1 MGVSGSGKT
10 TVAAILRRRLNW
22 PFQEGDALHPA
33 ANLLKMRA
41 GDALTDEDRS
51 PWLEHVADWVEARID
66 AGENGLI
73 TCSALKRSYRD
84 VINRRGYGVTFVY
97 LKGSYAEIRGR
108 LAVREGHFMPA
119 QLLESQFAD
128 LEPPGPDEPA
138 IEVDIGPPPGVVAQ
152 EIIDRLRLVGSDC

>member
-10 TVAAILRRRLNW
+10 TIAEILRDRLGW
-22 PFQEGDALHPA
+22 PFQEGDALHPET
-33 ANLLKMRA
+33 NVRRMRA
-41 GDALTDEDRS
+41 GDALSDEDRG
-51 PWLEHVADWVEARID
+51 PWLELVADWVEERLD
-66 AGENGLI
+66 AGEDGLI
-73 TCSALKRSYRD
+73 TCSALKRAYRK

-108 LAVREGHFMPA
+108 VAGREGHFMPA
-119 QLLESQFAD
+119 GLLRSQFAD